1 MFENYKVYEIE
12 YGGKKMTFETGK
24 MCCLSNA
31 SVLVR
36 WGETVVLVNVTA
48 SAKPREGID
57 FFPLSVD
64 FEEKLYAVGK
74 IPGSF
79 IKRESRPSDKA
90 ILSSRLVDRPIRP
103 LFPKD
108 MRNDC
113 SVVMTVM
120 SVDPDCLPEIAGMVG
135 TSFALSISDIPWN
148 GPIAGINVG
157 LVDGEIVVSPDA
169 AQRAK
174 SDLNLTVAANEDV
187 ICMIEAG
194 ANEVA
199 NDVMLDAII
208 KGHEEIKRMVAF
220 IKNVQAEIGK
230 PKFSFQSM
238 EVPHELFDAIRDFAI
253 DDVKAALDT
262 DNKNVRDERL
272 APVVERIHEKFD
284 DEEKTNA
291 AVIDEAIYKLQK
303 FIVRR
308 WLLDEQ
314 KRVDGRKMDEIR
326 PLAAEVGLLPRVHGS
341 GMFTRGQTQVLTVA
355 TLGTISEAQKLDG
368 IDDQE
373 QKRYIHHYNFP
384 SYSVG
389 ETRPS
394 RGPGRREIGHG
405 ALAERALEPV
415 IPPVEEFPYTIRL
428 VSEVLSSN
436 GSTSQGSIC
445 GSTLALMDAGVP
457 IKRPV
462 AGISCGLI
470 TEGDRWM
477 TMVDIQG
484 LEDFFGDMDFKVGG
498 TEKGITAI
506 QMDLKIVCLT
516 YDIIREAF
524 EKTYKARMYILNDIM
539 LPVIPAPRE
548 ELSKYAPKMKSIKI
562 HPDKIREVIGSGG
575 KVIQKICADC
585 NVKIDINDDGD
596 VFVAGTDSD
605 GVRRALSIIETIVN
619 DPEIG
624 AIYKGRVTRLM
635 NFGAFVELAPGK
647 EGMVH
652 ISKLDMGRV
661 EKVEDV
667 VAVGDEVIVKVTDI
681 DQQGRINLSRRDAL
695 IAMEAKKNAAKQ

>member
-1 MFENYKVYEIE
+1 MFENFKIYETTF
-12 YGGKKMTFETGK
+12 GGRPMTFETGK
-24 MCCLSNA
+24 MCGLSNG

-64 FEEKLYAVGK
+64 FEEKLYSVGK

-90 ILSSRLVDRPIRP
+90 ILASRLVDRPIRP

-120 SVDPDCLPEIAGMVG
+120 SVDPDCLPEIAGMIG

-148 GPIAGINVG
+148 GPIAGANIG
-157 LVDGEIVVSPDA
+157 LVNGEIIVCPDA
-169 AQRAK
+169 EQRRM

-194 ANEVA
+194 ANEVS
-199 NDVMLDAII
+199 NEVMLDAII
-208 KGHEEIKRMVAF
+208 KGHEEIKKMVRF
-220 IKNVQAEIGK
+220 IKQVQAEIGK
-230 PKFSFQSM
+230 PKFTFESM
-238 EVPHELFDAIRDFAI
+238 EVPHDLFDEVEAFCAE
-253 DDVKAALDT
+253 DVKFALDT
-262 DNKNVRDERL
+262 DNKVIRDERL
-272 APVVERIHEKFD
+272 APIVDRVHAAFD
-284 DEEKTNA
+284 EKTENP
-291 AVIDEAIYKLQK
+291 AVLDEVLYKLQK
-303 FIVRR
+303 KIVRR

-326 PLAAEVGLLPRVHGS
+326 PLAAEVSLLPRVHGS
-341 GMFTRGQTQVLTVA
+341 GMFTRGQTQVLTIA

-415 IPPVEEFPYTIRL
+415 IPSVEEFPYTIRL

-457 IKRPV
+457 IKEPV

-498 TEKGITAI
+498 TKNGITAI
-506 QMDLKIVCLT
+506 QMDLKIDGLT
-516 YDIIREAF
+516 YDMIKEAF
-524 EKTYKARMYILNDIM
+524 EKTYAARMYILNEIM
-539 LPVIPAPRE
+539 LKAIPEVRP
-548 ELSKYAPKMKSIKI
+548 ELSKYAPKVQSIRI

-575 KVIQKICADC
+575 KVIQKISADC
-585 NVKIDINDDGD
+585 GVKIDIDDDGT
-596 VFVAGTDSD
+596 VVVSSTSAD
-605 GVRRALSIIETIVN
+605 GIRRAISIIETIVN
-619 DPEIG
+619 DPEVG
-624 AIYKGRVTRLM
+624 AIYKGKVTRLM

-647 EGMVH
+647 EGLVH

-667 VAVGDEVIVKVTDI
+667 VAVGDEVIVKVTEI

-695 IAMEAKKNAAKQ
+695 LAMEAKKHQR